1 MPPIHIQTGLSYAH
15 RWDAARIYFE
25 AFQQKL
31 RPLYGAKE
39 KLLAIF
45 ARDVHPEQAIV
56 ALEGGTL
63 VGLAGLQIKQRP
75 FLEPRWQTFVDEY
88 GLLPALVRYPL
99 VNTMEHTAGDGE
111 LLLDSLSVAASAR
124 GRGIG
129 SLLLQAILQFAS
141 QYGFRSVGLDVVDTN
156 PRARALYERHGFTVK
171 SIQSY
176 PYLRNFLGFGRVYN
190 MSHPLAEA

>member
-1 MPPIHIQTGLSYAH
+1 MPIHIQTGLSYAH

-25 AFQQKL
+25 AFQKKL

-45 ARDVHPEQAIV
+45 ARDIHPEQAIV

-63 VGLAGLQIKQRP
+63 VGLAGLQLQHRP

-99 VNTMEHTAGDGE
+99 VSTMEHTAGDGE

-129 SLLLQAILQFAS
+129 SLLLQAVLHFAR
-141 QYGFRSVGLDVVDTN
+141 QHGFRSVGLDVVDTN
-156 PRARALYERHGFTVK
+156 PRARTLYERHGFVVTTVRA
-171 SIQSY
+171 Y
-176 PYLRNFLGFGRVYN
+176 PYLRKPLGFGNVYS
-190 MSHPLAEA
+190 MSHSLQEA